1 MPMKVAAVTMAYN
14 EPEYLPIWARH
25 YAAQVGGRHCYVI
38 DHGSDDTSTG
48 DLGEVNVARIP
59 RSPQDNGRRA
69 RFLSRFCASLLE
81 WYDWVIHTDVD
92 EIALADPRFHPT
104 LQAYC
109 AAHPPE
115 VVTALG
121 FNLHHLPESEPP
133 IDLARPITEQR
144 RWLRFSAAM
153 CKPVLIRRAVDW
165 APGFHCAAD
174 APVSFDQL
182 FLFHLR
188 WFDKD
193 LGLKRLAK
201 TRAMPWAD
209 PNAGAW
215 QRVDDTELV
224 SLFDLIAR
232 LQQRRDVAF
241 DFGLPPLRDA
251 VRDVLESQ
259 KGREHEQYKIDL
271 HRDVDEL
278 WEMPRRFRGIF

>member
-1 MPMKVAAVTMAYN
+1 MKVAAVTMAYN

-25 YAAQVGGRHCYVI
+25 YAAQVGG
-38 DHGSDDTSTG
+38 SDDTSTS

-115 VVTALG
+115 VVTAVG
-121 FNLHHLPESEPP
+121 FNLHHLPESEPS

-144 RWLRFSAAM
+144 QWVRFSAAM
-153 CKPVLIRRAVDW
+153 CKPVLIRRAVNW
-165 APGFHCAAD
+165 VPGFHCATD
-174 APVSFDQL
+174 APVAFDQL

-188 WFDKD
+188 WFDKE

-201 TRAMPWAD
+201 TRTMPWAD

-215 QRVDDTELV
+215 QRVDDMELV

-232 LQQRRDVAF
+232 LQQRHGVAF
-241 DFGLPPLRDA
+241 DVGLSPLRDA
-251 VRDVLESQ
+251 VRGVLDSQ

-278 WEMPRRFRGIF
+278 WEMPSRFRGVF